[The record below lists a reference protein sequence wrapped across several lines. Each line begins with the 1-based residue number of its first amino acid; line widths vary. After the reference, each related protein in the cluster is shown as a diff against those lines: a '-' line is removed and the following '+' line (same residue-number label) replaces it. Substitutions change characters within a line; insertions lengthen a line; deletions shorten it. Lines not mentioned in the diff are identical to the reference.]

1 MAQPPTEAQEMPPKA
16 LFAPSKDDVLST
28 LGFFFGAPAAPEKL
42 RDYSEHHAATLDF
55 PDAYE
60 GANPKIRDTLNN
72 LVIYSPQSWQT
83 GVALPFVRINSTN
96 VQWDEVSFDVRL
108 LQRVPYQGVSRMQT
122 SLRRKHRE
130 RVVRRG
136 VAMMI
141 ESDFYSTEAGR
152 QHFSNQL
159 QSIRY
164 CVQETWCAR
173 AAERL
178 QP

>member
-1 MAQPPTEAQEMPPKA
+1 M
-16 LFAPSKDDVLST
+16 
-28 LGFFFGAPAAPEKL
+28 
-42 RDYSEHHAATLDF
+42 
-55 PDAYE
+55 
-60 GANPKIRDTLNN
+60 
-72 LVIYSPQSWQT
+72 
-83 GVALPFVRINSTN
+83 
-96 VQWDEVSFDVRL
+96 QWDEVSFDVRL

-164 CVQETWCAR
+164 CVQETVNFDCIFAMLSCTNYDFR
-173 AAERL
+173 CKQMAY
-178 QP
+178 